1 MALILCL
8 ETATEV
14 CSVGLGENGI
24 LCALVGSEGSLDH
37 AARLTTVIE
46 SCLAQAG
53 KEISALDAVAV
64 SHGPGS
70 YTSLRIGYSS
80 AKGIAYALGIPI
92 IEVDTLQALAIQGI
106 AAAGHPGAVCCAML
120 DARRMEAY
128 YALYSETGEAL
139 TEPVA
144 GILTG
149 EMFDSWYAKGKTIV
163 FTGNA
168 VEKFKNIHVR
178 PDAVFIPRAASAE
191 MFPALAEDKFRK
203 GNFADTAY
211 CGPLYL
217 KPPNI
222 TQSKALL

>member
-14 CSVGLGENGI
+14 CSVGLSENGV
-24 LCALVGSEGSLDH
+24 LRSLVGSAGSLDH
-37 AARLTTVIE
+37 AARLTSVIA
-46 SCLAQAG
+46 SCLEQAG
-53 KEISALDAVAV
+53 TEMRALDAVAV
-64 SHGPGS
+64 SRGPGS

-92 IEVDTLQALAIQGI
+92 IEVDTLQALAMRGI
-106 AAAGHPGAVCCAML
+106 AAASRPGALYCAML

-128 YALYSETGEAL
+128 YALYSETGEAI
-139 TEPVA
+139 TAPVA
-144 GILTG
+144 EILTPDL
-149 EMFDSWYAKGKTIV
+149 FDSWYAKGKTIV

-168 VEKFKNIHVR
+168 VEKFRKIHEHPEGVL
-178 PDAVFIPRAASAE
+178 IPLVASAE
-191 MFPALAEDKFRK
+191 TFPGLAEHKFQRAD
-203 GNFADTAY
+203 FADTAY

-222 TQSKALL
+222 TQSKVLI